1 MKAVKGILLLVL
13 VFAISAPCFGS
24 NAAIK
29 RKKNKWLYSGESA
42 KITSIDHNSQFRIE
56 SFVY

>member
-13 VFAISAPCFGS
+13 MFAISAPCFGS
-24 NAAIK
+24 NVAIK
-29 RKKNKWLYSGESA
+29 RKKNKWLYSGEPV
-42 KITSIDHNSQFRIE
+42 KTTSIDCNSQFRIE